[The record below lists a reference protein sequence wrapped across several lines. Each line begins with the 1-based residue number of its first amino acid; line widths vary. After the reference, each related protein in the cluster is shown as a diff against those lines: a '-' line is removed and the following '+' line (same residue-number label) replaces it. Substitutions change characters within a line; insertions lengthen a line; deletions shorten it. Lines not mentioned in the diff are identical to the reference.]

1 MPGMMPMF
9 PPQFQPPQNTQ
20 GNQGQNDSAHIS
32 QHQMNSFFNFP
43 ENVNEIFWIIFVKFY
58 HKGTKK
64 ERLKCSEMTR
74 ESG

>member
-1 MPGMMPMF
+1 MPMF

-43 ENVNEIFWIIFVKFY
+43 ENVSQHFLSYN
-58 HKGTKK
+58 
-64 ERLKCSEMTR
+64 
-74 ESG
+74 